1 MKDLQPTIPGLKDGH
16 TGVLVNLCFMFW
28 CGVLGPDFFSS
39 SIANLTSV
47 LYTCTCTRAGCHTH
61 LVPRVS
67 PPGWVSQIDDELCS
81 RKEGVSSVGSQ
92 WVMEVSWTPVKKDK
106 GGIVVGRT
114 NFRVSNRGMEIDTS
128 VPGMKRCRIIL

>member
-1 MKDLQPTIPGLKDGH
+1 
-16 TGVLVNLCFMFW
+16 MFW
-28 CGVLGPDFFSS
+28 CGLDFFSS
-39 SIANLTSV
+39 STTNLTSV
-47 LYTCTCTRAGCHTH
+47 LYTCTRAGCHTH

-128 VPGMKRCRIIL
+128 VPGMRRCRIIL